1 MCYFCRMSGGTLRQ
15 KTKAWV
21 ATVGTPARRTD
32 MEPENADGWKRHE
45 EEIRETF
52 TNNPFFRGSSCSFW
66 GFQPSQIS
74 MFLWASLAHQK
85 IHANWL
91 WHLSSPLVPSGW
103 PIHSCE
109 SGSYIQSVE
118 DQVPFAAGRNYQH
131 MQENSRSGNQAAH
144 QKHNPSQ
151 WDHMGIC
158 FNFVYSHITY
168 EYDKEICTTMYYI
181 AISI

>member
-1 MCYFCRMSGGTLRQ
+1 MLLLSHEWWHIATKNEGMSCDCWDSSKKDRYGTWKCRWLE
-15 KTKAWV
+15 KTWGRNK
-21 ATVGTPARRTD
+21 G
-32 MEPENADGWKRHE
+32 NLYKQ
-45 EEIRETF
+45 
-52 TNNPFFRGSSCSFW
+52 PFFRGSSCSFW

-74 MFLWASLAHQK
+74 MFLWACLAHQK

-118 DQVPFAAGRNYQH
+118 DQVPFAAGRVPAYAVPPDRS
-131 MQENSRSGNQAAH
+131 QEAH
-144 QKHNPSQ
+144 QKHNPSI
-151 WDHMGIC
+151 W

-181 AISI
+181 TISI